1 MLTLTVYMISFH
13 NLLLLGTAIQ
23 NPLAFTPTDLILL
36 NCGTPS
42 NTTSLDGRNWKGDA
56 HSKFLASSNSPTL
69 SASETSPLDPLV
81 TLIIPYTTARI
92 FHSRFTYT
100 FPVSPGPKFIRL
112 YFYPAV
118 YSGLNPLTSF
128 FTVNANSY
136 TLLSN
141 FSAYLTVSAMNP
153 AVSYFFREFI
163 VTVWDNQVLNIIFT
177 PAPKSFAFING
188 IEVVSMPNN
197 LYTTD
202 IDNRYPLVNYNTF
215 FYFHNTTSL
224 ETVYRVNVGGRFV
237 ANVNDTGMF
246 RTWLDDSNYIF
257 GGATGVV
264 HKWRDDVTIKYTNH
278 TPAYTAPAEVYITQ
292 RTMGRV
298 PYVNLNYNLTWFFPV
313 DSGFN
318 YLVRLHFCENEVDI
332 TGENQRVFSIF
343 INHMTAETE
352 ADVMVWS
359 GGSDIPVYR
368 DYVVWVPEGRQSKQD
383 LWLALH
389 PSLNSKPRYADAIL
403 SGLEILKLNKLD
415 GSLAGSNPELIV
427 VPSSPDQQQSS
438 LRKRAKSKWSSI
450 VAAIIGAVI
459 GALSTLSLSLYLLN
473 SKWKRQEKGPSS
485 SGERKL
491 PIPQASPLPTD
502 ICRRFTIFEIKEAT
516 KDFDYQNLIG
526 SGGFGKV
533 YKGFIVNGSITVA
546 IKRLDYS
553 SNQGTREFKTEI
565 EMLSQLCHVNLVSLI
580 GYCIDEGEMML
591 VYDYMINGTLREHLY
606 ETKDDP
612 LPWKQRLEICIGAAR
627 GLHYLHT
634 GLPHTIIHRDVKTS
648 NILLD
653 ENWIARVSDFGLS
666 RIGLSDNA
674 VSTAVKGTWGYLDPE
689 YARFQ
694 QLTAKSDVYSFGVVL
709 FEVLCGRKPLDHK
722 LEHKEKNLANW
733 AQECIQNGTI
743 YLIIDPYLKAKIAP
757 ECFRKF
763 VEIAES
769 CVRNQGS
776 ERPTMQDVMGELEF
790 ALELQETA
798 DADKERINPG
808 GEYVYPEVSF
818 NAPSPRCTNPGG
830 CEFEQVSTSGYT
842 SWDTNNAT
850 PCSSQ

>member
-1 MLTLTVYMISFH
+1 MKSREISDTEKH
-13 NLLLLGTAIQ
+13 REERVGRSPKKQAEYIGVAWKRGRDN
-23 NPLAFTPTDLILL
+23 
-36 NCGTPS
+36 
-42 NTTSLDGRNWKGDA
+42 DGPNVEVRGG
-56 HSKFLASSNSPTL
+56 SPEE
-69 SASETSPLDPLV
+69 A
-81 TLIIPYTTARI
+81 A
-92 FHSRFTYT
+92 
-100 FPVSPGPKFIRL
+100 
-112 YFYPAV
+112 

-128 FTVNANSY
+128 FTVNANTY

-141 FSAYLTVSAMNP
+141 FSAYLTVSAMSP

-202 IDNRYPLVNYNTF
+202 IDNRYPLVNYNNF

-343 INHMTAETE
+343 INNMTAETE

-415 GSLAGSNPELIV
+415 GSLAGPI
-427 VPSSPDQQQSS
+427 
-438 LRKRAKSKWSSI
+438 
-450 VAAIIGAVI
+450 
-459 GALSTLSLSLYLLN
+459 LN
-473 SKWKRQEKGPSS
+473 
-485 SGERKL
+485 
-491 PIPQASPLPTD
+491 
-502 ICRRFTIFEIKEAT
+502 
-516 KDFDYQNLIG
+516 
-526 SGGFGKV
+526 
-533 YKGFIVNGSITVA
+533 
-546 IKRLDYS
+546 
-553 SNQGTREFKTEI
+553 
-565 EMLSQLCHVNLVSLI
+565 
-580 GYCIDEGEMML
+580 
-591 VYDYMINGTLREHLY
+591 
-606 ETKDDP
+606 
-612 LPWKQRLEICIGAAR
+612 
-627 GLHYLHT
+627 
-634 GLPHTIIHRDVKTS
+634 
-648 NILLD
+648 
-653 ENWIARVSDFGLS
+653 
-666 RIGLSDNA
+666 
-674 VSTAVKGTWGYLDPE
+674 
-689 YARFQ
+689 
-694 QLTAKSDVYSFGVVL
+694 
-709 FEVLCGRKPLDHK
+709 
-722 LEHKEKNLANW
+722 
-733 AQECIQNGTI
+733 
-743 YLIIDPYLKAKIAP
+743 
-757 ECFRKF
+757 
-763 VEIAES
+763 
-769 CVRNQGS
+769 
-776 ERPTMQDVMGELEF
+776 
-790 ALELQETA
+790 
-798 DADKERINPG
+798 
-808 GEYVYPEVSF
+808 
-818 NAPSPRCTNPGG
+818 
-830 CEFEQVSTSGYT
+830 
-842 SWDTNNAT
+842 
-850 PCSSQ
+850 